1 MPRKQQTLILTGASG
16 FVGRNLLEDLK
27 EDYRIFAIAR
37 RSQQE
42 CNAPVHPNIA
52 WIRADISAQNS
63 ITKAIREV
71 QTAGGA
77 DYLFHLAA
85 FYEFAG
91 EEHPEYHS
99 TNVVGTSY
107 ILDLCKD
114 LDLKLFVFASS
125 VAACSFPPAGRA
137 INESSPAD
145 GEHIYAVTKHKG
157 EEMVKAYSEH
167 NRACIVRFGAVYSDW
182 CEYPPL
188 YMFLT
193 TWLGSSWKKRILGG
207 KGKSAIPYIH
217 IRDIIIFF
225 HKLLQNIDQ
234 VASGQ
239 VFIASTAG
247 CTNHELLFRHATR
260 SYFGEERTPFH
271 MPKLMSAAGLYFLDF
286 FGKLIDKRPFERPW
300 MRHYIDLEL
309 TVNNSHT
316 CKILDWSPNPRYILE
331 ARMPFLVER
340 MKSEPYAWQIRN
352 MVAMR
357 RVASRPDFNIY
368 TTLSEAENE
377 IIERIFERIE
387 KLPNLAEYP
396 SLSRKDPSDLLWF
409 YKLIFRLILTSIHT
423 NNKLLL
429 QNYFEISGISR
440 FEAGFSSA
448 ELITLLYSFKDIIND
463 YLDRSPKVHIFR
475 HLFYDYVSMPIAFGI
490 DEVEYQYALFEQ
502 RGSTRKSMTK
512 IEASTVA
519 PSARELLEET
529 IWSCLVHRK

>member
-1 MPRKQQTLILTGASG
+1 MPKKLQTLILTGASG

-42 CNAPVHPNIA
+42 CNAPFHPNIA
-52 WIRADISAQNS
+52 WIRADISNKVS

-107 ILDLCKD
+107 ILELAEE

-125 VAACSFPPAGRA
+125 VAACSFPAESDT
-137 INESSPAD
+137 INESSPPD
-145 GEHIYAVTKHKG
+145 GNHIYAVTKRKG
-157 EEMVKAYSEH
+157 EEMIRAYAIK

-188 YMFLT
+188 YIFLT
-193 TWLGSSWKKRILGG
+193 TWFGSSWKKRILGG

-225 HKLLQNIDQ
+225 HKLLQNTDQ
-234 VASGQ
+234 VESGQ

-247 CTNHELLFRHATR
+247 ATTHGQLFHHATR
-260 SYFGEERTPFH
+260 AFFGGERKAFH
-271 MPKLMSAAGLYFLDF
+271 MPKLASAIGLYVMDF
-286 FGKLIDKRPFERPW
+286 FGRLIDKRPFERPW
-300 MRHYIDLEL
+300 MRHYIDLQL
-309 TVNNSHT
+309 TIDNSKT
-316 CKILDWSPNPRYILE
+316 CNYLKWSPNPRYLIE

-368 TTLSEAENE
+368 TSLSEAENE
-377 IIERIFERIE
+377 IIERIIARIE
-387 KLPNLAEYP
+387 KLSELTVYP
-396 SLSRKDPSDLLWF
+396 SLSKKDPSELLWF
-409 YKLIFRLILTSIHT
+409 YKLIFRLVLTSIHT

-440 FEAGFSSA
+440 FEAGFSSS
-448 ELITLLYSFKDIIND
+448 ELITLLNSFNEIIVD
-463 YLDRSPKVHIFR
+463 YLNHSEKVQIYR
-475 HLFYDYVSMPIAFGI
+475 NLFYDYISMPLMFGI
-490 DEVEYQYALFEQ
+490 DEIEYQYALFEQ
-502 RGSTRKSMTK
+502 RDSTRESLKQIDVST
-512 IEASTVA
+512 IE